1 MTESVVESS
10 TKTVS
15 NVAKT
20 EKIRVLHVDDD
31 LAFLKIAKQCLELQ
45 GEIDVDTASSVNEAL
60 GKLKEMDYDVVVS
73 DYQMPEKDGLEF
85 LKELRANGNTVPFIV
100 FTGKGREEIAVKAL
114 NLGADRYV
122 DKHGGPEAVYCELA
136 HALRQAVD
144 RKSKQIEALKREAKL
159 NAILESSP
167 EAITVTDL
175 DENIVECN
183 RAAVDMHGG
192 QSKEDLIGKNSL
204 ELIAK
209 KDHKRVMQSLKKVIE
224 QGSVKNIEYTFVTKD
239 GREFPAELSASVVRD
254 ASGKT
259 EYLVAITKNIT
270 ERKKAE
276 EALRKSEEK
285 WRSLAENAPNI
296 IMIVDRLGTIQFINR
311 TVIDA
316 RPEEIV
322 GKSIY
327 DFIGPEHH
335 NVVKKTI
342 EQVFQTGEG
351 RSYEISGAG
360 PKGSV
365 SWYET
370 QVGPVRLDGK
380 VASVTLITTDITERK
395 KADQTLHASLDRYRS
410 FIEVTGE
417 LGWTTSA
424 DGEIVED
431 LPSFREFTG
440 LTYEEIKG
448 WGWSKALHPDDLERT
463 TRIWKEAVR
472 TKSKY
477 EGEYRLRRHDGVYR
491 YFIARSVPVLNE
503 DGSIREWVGTCID
516 ITERKK
522 AEEKLKESEKKFK
535 LIFEGARDG
544 ILAVDVKT
552 EKFVFANP
560 RICEM
565 TGYSEKELLRL
576 GVEDIHPKKDLSYV
590 IDAFTKMLQRKIEIG
605 RDMPVLRKDRNVI
618 YCDINSYPLEVG
630 EKKLLVGLFRDVT
643 ERKNAEKVIMESQQR
658 FEALFRNNPEA
669 AVYLDLDFRI
679 LDMNA
684 RFCQLFGYSAKE
696 VEGKQINGVVT
707 PEDMIEEA
715 ERLDKDAKKGY
726 ASLDTVR
733 KRKDGSL
740 VHVSISAAPV
750 TIEGKLLSYVEVYKD
765 ITDMKDTEERLKEM
779 NKRLEATNE
788 KLHVVGGLTRH
799 GVRNKLSAVTGN
811 AYLLRRK
818 LTEDPKALEQLNDME
833 AAVRKVEQIFEFAT
847 NYEKLGVEKL
857 AYMNVGK
864 TADEAVS
871 LFSGLKDVRI
881 LNECDGLTV
890 FADSLLRQLFF
901 NLVDNSLKY
910 GEKTRQIKIYYNT
923 LSADQLELIYEDDGI
938 GIRDNMRSNLFKEG
952 FTSGKGSGY
961 GLFMIKRICEVY
973 GWTIRETGKQG
984 KGAQFTMSI
993 PRISSTGKAKYQIQ
1007 KPRQHEKEPETNMEV
1022 PNALS
1027 PTEQS
1032 RGQSHRQTQQP
1043 TL

>member
-472 TKSKY
+472 T
-477 EGEYRLRRHDGVYR
+477 
-491 YFIARSVPVLNE
+491 
-503 DGSIREWVGTCID
+503 
-516 ITERKK
+516 
-522 AEEKLKESEKKFK
+522 
-535 LIFEGARDG
+535 
-544 ILAVDVKT
+544 
-552 EKFVFANP
+552 
-560 RICEM
+560 
-565 TGYSEKELLRL
+565 
-576 GVEDIHPKKDLSYV
+576 
-590 IDAFTKMLQRKIEIG
+590 
-605 RDMPVLRKDRNVI
+605 
-618 YCDINSYPLEVG
+618 
-630 EKKLLVGLFRDVT
+630 
-643 ERKNAEKVIMESQQR
+643 
-658 FEALFRNNPEA
+658 
-669 AVYLDLDFRI
+669 
-679 LDMNA
+679 
-684 RFCQLFGYSAKE
+684 
-696 VEGKQINGVVT
+696 
-707 PEDMIEEA
+707 
-715 ERLDKDAKKGY
+715 
-726 ASLDTVR
+726 
-733 KRKDGSL
+733 
-740 VHVSISAAPV
+740 
-750 TIEGKLLSYVEVYKD
+750 
-765 ITDMKDTEERLKEM
+765 
-779 NKRLEATNE
+779 
-788 KLHVVGGLTRH
+788 
-799 GVRNKLSAVTGN
+799 
-811 AYLLRRK
+811 
-818 LTEDPKALEQLNDME
+818 
-833 AAVRKVEQIFEFAT
+833 
-847 NYEKLGVEKL
+847 
-857 AYMNVGK
+857 
-864 TADEAVS
+864 
-871 LFSGLKDVRI
+871 
-881 LNECDGLTV
+881 
-890 FADSLLRQLFF
+890 
-901 NLVDNSLKY
+901 
-910 GEKTRQIKIYYNT
+910 
-923 LSADQLELIYEDDGI
+923 
-938 GIRDNMRSNLFKEG
+938 
-952 FTSGKGSGY
+952 
-961 GLFMIKRICEVY
+961 
-973 GWTIRETGKQG
+973 
-984 KGAQFTMSI
+984 
-993 PRISSTGKAKYQIQ
+993 
-1007 KPRQHEKEPETNMEV
+1007 
-1022 PNALS
+1022 
-1027 PTEQS
+1027 
-1032 RGQSHRQTQQP
+1032 
-1043 TL
+1043 

>member
-1 MTESVVESS
+1 MKEPLSESS
-10 TKTVS
+10 TAVLSDLIVK
-15 NVAKT
+15 KP
-20 EKIRVLHVDDD
+20 IRILHVDDD
-31 LAFLKIAKQCLELQ
+31 LSCLKVAQQCLGTQ
-45 GEIDVDTASSVNEAL
+45 GEFQIEAASSV
-60 GKLKEMDYDVVVS
+60 GKAIKRMKKEDFDVIVS
-73 DYQMPEKDGLEF
+73 DFKMPGKDGLEF
-85 LKELRANGNTVPFIV
+85 LKELRERGNDVPFII
-100 FTGKGREEIAVKAL
+100 FTGKGREEVAIKAL
-114 NLGADRYV
+114 NLGADGYFS
-122 DKHGGPEAVYCELA
+122 KSGAPETVYGELA
-136 HALRQAVD
+136 HGIRQ
-144 RKSKQIEALKREAKL
+144 
-159 NAILESSP
+159 
-167 EAITVTDL
+167 
-175 DENIVECN
+175 
-183 RAAVDMHGG
+183 
-192 QSKEDLIGKNSL
+192 
-204 ELIAK
+204 
-209 KDHKRVMQSLKKVIE
+209 
-224 QGSVKNIEYTFVTKD
+224 
-239 GREFPAELSASVVRD
+239 
-254 ASGKT
+254 
-259 EYLVAITKNIT
+259 VA
-270 ERKKAE
+270 ERKRAE
-276 EALRKSEEK
+276 EALKESETKYKS
-285 WRSLAENAPNI
+285 LIQNI
-296 IMIVDRLGTIQFINR
+296 PDLVYRARADWSTEIVANSKSVCGYTIQEFDSRRVNWLDIIHPDDKARVVKEGGIILEGPASITQEYRIVDKESGVRWVEDHKTSFFSKNGVFEG
-311 TVIDA
+311 IDG
-316 RPEEIV
+316 IV
-322 GKSIY
+322 F
-327 DFIGPEHH
+327 D
-335 NVVKKTI
+335 
-342 EQVFQTGEG
+342 
-351 RSYEISGAG
+351 
-360 PKGSV
+360 
-365 SWYET
+365 
-370 QVGPVRLDGK
+370 
-380 VASVTLITTDITERK
+380 VTSRK
-395 KADQTLHASLDRYRS
+395 KMEQALHASLDRYRS